1 MTVLIVSS
9 EVELAVLRRKWR
21 IVLRNNEYVE
31 EVAEEDVDE
40 NVEDGLAGR

>member
-1 MTVLIVSS
+1 MSS

>member
-1 MTVLIVSS
+1 MIVSS

-31 EVAEEDVDE
+31 EVAEQDVDE

>member
-31 EVAEEDVDE
+31 EVAEQDVEEDAE
-40 NVEDGLAGR
+40 ED

>member
-1 MTVLIVSS
+1 MSS

-31 EVAEEDVDE
+31 EVAEEDVEE

>member
-1 MTVLIVSS
+1 MSS

-31 EVAEEDVDE
+31 EVAEQDVDE